1 MKVLH
6 VIPSVSE
13 RSGGPGQAIFPMC
26 RALQEKGVDVTLAT
40 TDADLSGQHG
50 PTSRNAES
58 IDESRDRQSSIP
70 ISYKGVSTAIFPS
83 QLGNSF
89 KYSRP
94 LAVWLNANVKSFDLV
109 HIHAVFN
116 HACIA
121 TARACRKHNV
131 PYIVRPLGTL
141 DPWGMKQKSLR
152 KTLFWQLAAKRMMHD
167 AAAVHY
173 TARGEQEGTERSLG
187 LNHGRV
193 VPLGIDPQIATAPLS
208 PEYFAREFP
217 ELEKSPYVLVLS
229 RLLPTKG
236 LDVLLDAFL
245 PLIKQQEFIGWRLV
259 LAGEGPED
267 YVAGLK
273 QKIERHNAVSSVLF
287 PGWLEG
293 EKKNTIL
300 RNSALLALP
309 SYHENFGLCVME
321 ALACGVPV
329 LVSPHVNLS
338 EEIRDAGAGWSAAI
352 QKAAMEAALKEAL
365 GSAIERTT
373 RGSAGKTL
381 SARFT
386 WSEIAKQLVT
396 VYSDVLAER
405 GQLQTPVIA
414 CA

>member
-26 RALQEKGVDVTLAT
+26 RALQEQGVDVTLAT
-40 TDADLSGQHG
+40 TDSELHRQTGLTTRD
-50 PTSRNAES
+50 
-58 IDESRDRQSSIP
+58 DEISNPQSAIRH
-70 ISYKGVSTAIFPS
+70 SYKGVPTLIFPA

-94 LAVWLNANVKSFDLV
+94 LAVWLNANVKTFDLV

-121 TARACRKHNV
+121 AARACRKYNM

-152 KTLFWQLAAKRMMHD
+152 KTLFWQLAAKRMLRD

-173 TARGEQEGTERSLG
+173 TARGEQEATEQSLG

-193 VPLGIDPQIATAPLS
+193 VPLGVDPEIARAPLS

-217 ELEKSPYVLVLS
+217 ELGIHPYILVLS

-236 LDVLLDAFL
+236 LDALLDAFL
-245 PLIKQQEFIGWRLV
+245 PLIKQQEFAGWRLV
-259 LAGEGPED
+259 LAGEGPDD

-273 QKIERHNAVSSVLF
+273 QKIESQGAGGSVLF

-293 EKKNTIL
+293 EKKNAVL

-338 EEIRDAGAGWSAAI
+338 EEIGAEGAGWIAAVE
-352 QKAAMEAALKEAL
+352 KAPIEAALKEAL
-365 GSAIERTT
+365 GSEIERTN

-381 SARFT
+381 STRFT
-386 WSEIAKQLVT
+386 WSEVARQLVI

-405 GQLQTPVIA
+405 GQLQIPVIA
-414 CA
+414 LA

>member
-1 MKVLH
+1 VKVLH

-26 RALQEKGVDVTLAT
+26 RALQLQGVDVTLVT
-40 TDADLSGQHG
+40 TDADLSGQSG
-50 PTSRNAES
+50 LTSS
-58 IDESRDRQSSIP
+58 DDESRDRQSSIP
-70 ISYKGVSTAIFPS
+70 NSYKGVPTAIFPS

-121 TARACRKHNV
+121 AARACRKHNV

-152 KTLFWQLAAKRMMHD
+152 KTLFWQVAAKRMMHD

-173 TARGEQEGTERSLG
+173 TALGEQEGTEKSLG

-193 VPLGIDPQIATAPLS
+193 VPLGIDPQIASAPLS
-208 PEYFAREFP
+208 PEYFAHEFP

-236 LDVLLDAFL
+236 LDVLLEAFL
-245 PLIKQQEFIGWRLV
+245 SLIKQGFTSWRLV

-273 QKIERHNAVSSVLF
+273 QEIERQNAVSSVLF

-293 EKKNTIL
+293 DKKNAVL

-329 LVSPHVNLS
+329 LVSPQVNLS
-338 EEIRDAGAGWSAAI
+338 NEIEAAGAGWIAAI
-352 QKAAMEAALKEAL
+352 GMAPIEAALKEAFV
-365 GSAIERTT
+365 SEVERTK

-381 SARFT
+381 SRRFT
-386 WSEIAKQLVT
+386 WSEVARQLIIF
-396 VYSDVLAER
+396 YSDVLVEG
-405 GQLQTPVIA
+405 GQRQAPVIA